1 LGENFG
7 AAKWIYAVAGG
18 MFLYISLCDMIPE
31 LNEMGEEIER
41 TELHERRKSIKKEIP
56 EEERQLQMSP
66 INNSNNSDSNRN
78 NDVTFNG
85 LCDSECDEDIFDLGL
100 KIKIMI
106 IQNLGI
112 IIGFGFM
119 LLMAL
124 YSEKINL

>member
-85 LCDSECDEDIFDLGL
+85 LCDSECDEEVFDLGL